1 MSCVCTLFDTDLYVI
16 LMHVFA
22 ILIHVFAILM
32 HVFAILM
39 HVFNKGKGWLYC
51 VFA

>member
-1 MSCVCTLFDTDLYVI
+1 
-16 LMHVFA
+16 MHVFA